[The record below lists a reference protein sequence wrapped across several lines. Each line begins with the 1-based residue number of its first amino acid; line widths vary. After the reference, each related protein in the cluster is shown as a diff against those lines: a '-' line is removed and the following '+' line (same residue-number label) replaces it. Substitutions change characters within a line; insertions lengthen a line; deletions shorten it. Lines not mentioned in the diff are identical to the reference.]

1 MHAMAYT
8 GTVRRFAGVAVY
20 PVNVKTGVFRERRVY
35 RIVHGPTKVT
45 NDAGEK
51 QGKLDD
57 T

>member
-20 PVNVKTGVFRERRVY
+20 PVNVKTGVFRERKEY
-35 RIVHGPTKVT
+35 RFAHGPTKVT
-45 NDAGEK
+45 NDAREK
-51 QGKLDD
+51 QGELDD